1 MDKPGSHSGSY
12 PVFAPNLS
20 SASQLSAH
28 PIRRRLHDRYVMSRF
43 PAFSDP
49 RQDLRDVDRV
59 IRYSRELFDDE
70 QPRRAIE
77 LLRLAIEEDQSQRAL
92 WLALIE
98 LCFLIRD
105 ETRLTELILAF
116 ATEFA
121 LDSELPTLG
130 AMRREL
136 MPPDAAMNPAMTN
149 APKLLEPP
157 NWSVP
162 ADSAKNEAL
171 QKQFHAGLQHA
182 TITRVNQ

>member
-1 MDKPGSHSGSY
+1 LDKPGSHSGSY
-12 PVFAPNLS
+12 PVFAPNLG
-20 SASQLSAH
+20 SANQLSAH
-28 PIRRRLHDRYVMSRF
+28 PIRRRLHDRYVISRF
-43 PAFSDP
+43 PVISDP
-49 RQDLRDVDRV
+49 RQDLRDVERI

-98 LCFLIRD
+98 LCFLVRD
-105 ETRLTELILAF
+105 STRFSELILAF
-116 ATEFA
+116 SAEFA
-121 LDSELPTLG
+121 LDLELPTLG

-136 MPPDAAMNPAMTN
+136 MPQDESMEG
-149 APKLLEPP
+149 APRLLELP

-162 ADSAKNEAL
+162 ADSVKNEAL
-171 QKQFHAGLQHA
+171 QKQFHARLQHA

>member
-1 MDKPGSHSGSY
+1 LDKPGSHSGSY

-77 LLRLAIEEDQSQRAL
+77 LLRLAIEEDQSQRTL

-98 LCFLIRD
+98 LCFLVRD
-105 ETRLTELILAF
+105 ATRFTELILAF
-116 ATEFA
+116 SVEFA
-121 LDSELPTLG
+121 LDVELPTLG
-130 AMRREL
+130 AMRRDL
-136 MPPDAAMNPAMTN
+136 MPHDAAITN
-149 APKLLEPP
+149 APKLLELP

-162 ADSAKNEAL
+162 ADGTKNEAL
-171 QKQFHAGLQHA
+171 QKQLHARLQHA

>member
-20 SASQLSAH
+20 SADQLGAH
-28 PIRRRLHDRYVMSRF
+28 PIRRRLHDRYVISRF
-43 PAFSDP
+43 PVFSDP

-98 LCFLIRD
+98 LCFLVRD
-105 ETRLTELILAF
+105 ATRFTELILAF
-116 ATEFA
+116 SAEFA
-121 LDSELPTLG
+121 LDAEVPTLS
-130 AMRREL
+130 AMRRAL
-136 MPPDAAMNPAMTN
+136 LPHDPAMAN
-149 APKLLEPP
+149 APKLLELP

-162 ADSAKNEAL
+162 PDRAKNDAL
-171 QKQFHAGLQHA
+171 QKQFHARLQRA
-182 TITRVNQ
+182 TVARVNQ

>member
-20 SASQLSAH
+20 SASQLNAH
-28 PIRRRLHDRYVMSRF
+28 PIRRRLHDRYVISRF

-49 RQDLRDVDRV
+49 RQHLRDTDRV

-77 LLRLAIEEDQSQRAL
+77 LLRLAIEEDQSQRGL

-98 LCFLIRD
+98 LCFLVRD
-105 ETRLTELILAF
+105 ATRFSELILAF
-116 ATEFA
+116 SVEFA

-130 AMRREL
+130 AMRRDL
-136 MPPDAAMNPAMTN
+136 TPHDSATTN
-149 APKLLEPP
+149 APKLLDLP

-162 ADSAKNEAL
+162 HDGAKNEAL
-171 QKQFHAGLQHA
+171 QKQFHARLQHA
-182 TITRVNQ
+182 TTTRANQ

>member
-28 PIRRRLHDRYVMSRF
+28 PIRRRLHDRYVISRF

-98 LCFLIRD
+98 LCFLVRD
-105 ETRLTELILAF
+105 ATRFTELILAF
-116 ATEFA
+116 SVEFA
-121 LDSELPTLG
+121 LDGEVPTLG
-130 AMRREL
+130 AMRRDL
-136 MPPDAAMNPAMTN
+136 LPHDPALAN
-149 APKLLEPP
+149 APMLLDLP

-162 ADSAKNEAL
+162 RDSAKNEAL
-171 QKQFHAGLQHA
+171 QRQFHARLQHA

>member
-12 PVFAPNLS
+12 PVFVPNLS

-28 PIRRRLHDRYVMSRF
+28 PIRRRLHDRYVISRF

-49 RQDLRDVDRV
+49 RQDFRDADRV

-98 LCFLIRD
+98 LCFLVRD
-105 ETRLTELILAF
+105 ATRFTELILAF
-116 ATEFA
+116 SVEFA
-121 LDSELPTLG
+121 LDVEVPTLS
-130 AMRREL
+130 AMRRDL
-136 MPPDAAMNPAMTN
+136 LPQDPAMAN
-149 APKLLEPP
+149 APKLLELP

-162 ADSAKNEAL
+162 PDSAKNEVL
-171 QKQFHAGLQHA
+171 QKQFHARLQHA
-182 TITRVNQ
+182 AMTRVNQ

>member
-171 QKQFHAGLQHA
+171 QKQFHARLQHA